1 MARVIVKTAA
11 VVLRTFRMGE
21 TSKLVTLYSENHGK
35 LKVMA
40 KGARKPKS
48 KYGGCLEVT
57 NEIQIVCYLR
67 DDRDLQTLS
76 DAEVVRTHPQLL
88 TDLTRLA
95 YAGAA
100 SEMLDRLTIE
110 HEANERLY
118 ACLTGVL
125 AGLEE
130 VAPAQLESLF
140 WYFQL
145 RVAAALGYRPE
156 LVACTSC
163 GGELTPQACWFSP
176 ALGGGVC
183 HSCSREA
190 IATAAD
196 VNEGG
201 GTTIFGTSTRRVS
214 GESLQ
219 FLAVLQAMRT
229 YSRDELPAAPAR
241 SGEIR
246 NMLRGFLEYHAGAS
260 GRLRSLEFLDALG
273 PYQPPHNTATAND
286 KD

>member
-21 TSKLVTLYSENHGK
+21 TSKLVTLYSEKHGK
-35 LKVMA
+35 LKIVA

-48 KYGGCLEVT
+48 KFGGCLEVT
-57 NEIQIVCYLR
+57 NEIQVVCYLR

-110 HEANERLY
+110 HEPNERLY
-118 ACLTGVL
+118 ACLVGIL

-130 VAPAQLESLF
+130 VASMQLESLF

-145 RVAAALGYRPE
+145 RVAGALGYRPE
-156 LVACTSC
+156 LVSC
-163 GGELTPQACWFSP
+163 ANCGNPLQADASWFSP

-190 IATAAD
+190 IADGSDTYAGA
-196 VNEGG
+196 
-201 GTTIFGTSTRRVS
+201 GTTVFGTTTRRVS

-219 FLAVLQAMRT
+219 FLAMLQAMRT
-229 YSRDELPAAPAR
+229 YSRGDLPAAPVR
-241 SGEIR
+241 RGEIR
-246 NMLRGFLEYHAGAS
+246 GMLRSFLEYHAGTS

-273 PYQPPHNTATAND
+273 PYQPQDSAAAAND
-286 KD
+286 ED